1 MTSPKPKRWKV
12 SGLGLEPGLSGF
24 SMHGPLCLAIAPL
37 EQGSQRIF
45 EGPPVMLG
53 LARLLSPGLAWLA
66 VAFPLFLLPVLI
78 K

>member
-1 MTSPKPKRWKV
+1 M

-37 EQGSQRIF
+37 EQESQWLF
-45 EGPPVMLG
+45 EGPLAMLS
-53 LARLLSPGLAWLA
+53 LARLLSPGFSQLA

-78 K
+78 KRESDCADHRH